1 MLGLQLVLD
10 IYKIVYGRYTSRT
23 SRVPHP
29 VYLNPY
35 SKTKWENLFNED
47 YHSELQELLSLLV
60 ERFSIPDP
68 SLVYE
73 ELKDSEKTSKNS
85 QREDWK
91 RYRKEYCQPVQFRSV
106 E

>member
-10 IYKIVYGRYTSRT
+10 IYKILYGRYTSRT
-23 SRVPHP
+23 CSVPHP
-29 VYLNPY
+29 VYL
-35 SKTKWENLFNED
+35 SKTKWEKLFNED
-47 YHSELQELLSLLV
+47 YRSELQELLSLLV

>member
-10 IYKIVYGRYTSRT
+10 IYKIVYGCYTPRT
-23 SRVPHP
+23 CSVPHP
-29 VYLNPY
+29 VYL
-35 SKTKWENLFNED
+35 SKTKWEKVFNED
-47 YHSELQELLSLLV
+47 YRSELQELLSLLV

>member
-1 MLGLQLVLD
+1 M
-10 IYKIVYGRYTSRT
+10 YKIVYGRYTSCT
-23 SRVPHP
+23 CGVPHP
-29 VYLNPY
+29 VYL
-35 SKTKWENLFNED
+35 SKTKWEKLFNED
-47 YHSELQELLSLLV
+47 YRSELQELLSLLV